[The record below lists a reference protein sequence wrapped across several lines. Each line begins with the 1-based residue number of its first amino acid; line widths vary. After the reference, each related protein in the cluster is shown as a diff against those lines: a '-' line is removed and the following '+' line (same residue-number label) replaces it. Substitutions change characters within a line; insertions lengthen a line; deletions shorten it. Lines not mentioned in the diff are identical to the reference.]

1 MFYLLA
7 GNDVIPSKHQ
17 TDRSEIEQTN
27 AALEISSHVGH
38 DVHVTRR
45 RPSKDLPNTCLSNSD
60 LGFDI
65 ASGKKDFLIK

>member
-45 RPSKDLPNTCLSNSD
+45 RPSKDLPNNSLSNSD
-60 LGFDI
+60 FGFDFPT
-65 ASGKKDFLIK
+65 GKNGFLIE